1 MRIARRRLLVAALS
15 LAAVAGGA
23 PAAHA
28 EPQPG
33 LKAEYFDYTDLTGKV
48 AERIDLA
55 VNFDWDLDEPVP
67 GVGQDFSARWTGVV
81 TPPQTRT
88 YTFVT
93 RADDGVRLWVD
104 GNLVIDD
111 WSLHAAADRSGS
123 IVLQAGHAYP
133 IRLEY
138 FDGLKHAFVRLSW
151 RWDGHPKE
159 VVPTSALATE
169 APAPPSEDDGDDDTG
184 SGEPGDDPGTGGG
197 GGGSD
202 PGTGGDPD
210 PGPGPGPGGSGSD
223 PGTGGDPDPG
233 PGDGGSGGDPD
244 PGPGDEGSGGDP
256 DPGPGPGDG
265 DGGGDPGGIP
275 LPGDIPTGVGAIEMP
290 KVGGVAAVVVPAGDT
305 YVPEIGPIDLL
316 AGNAPSIVSYG
327 GPLEPPAPPVAGAT
341 FNAAPEPGGEVLV
354 RRPADGQLIPLEQ
367 GASLPVGTHV
377 DAREGGVDLQTA
389 PAVGV
394 DRPTQDMHFE
404 GGMFRVGQ
412 SAKGQKVVDI
422 DLLHGEFKEACGPLS
437 KAERRAIRRRG
448 AVARAAGVRKS
459 RVLRRLWGKG
469 KGRFRTRG
477 RHAAATVRG
486 TSWSIADRCDETSVR
501 VHEGVVDVENLLT
514 GAVVTLT
521 AGERYAVRP

>member
-1 MRIARRRLLVAALS
+1 MRTPRRRLLLAALT

-28 EPQPG
+28 ASG

-48 AERIDLA
+48 AERIDPT
-55 VNFDWDLDEPVP
+55 VNFDWGGSEPVP
-67 GVGQDFSARWTGVV
+67 GVGDDFSARWTGLI
-81 TPPQTRT
+81 TPPATRT

-93 RADDGVRLWVD
+93 RSDDGVRLWID
-104 GNLVIDD
+104 GDQVIDD
-111 WSLHAAADRSGS
+111 WALHAAADRSGS
-123 IVLQAGHAYP
+123 IALQAGHAYP
-133 IRLEY
+133 IRVEY
-138 FDGLKHAFVRLSW
+138 FDGRKNASVTLSW
-151 RWDGHPKE
+151 RWTGHGKE
-159 VVPTSALATE
+159 LVPASALSTE
-169 APAPPSEDDGDDDTG
+169 LPPPPD
-184 SGEPGDDPGTGGG
+184 DDPGSGGPG
-197 GGGSD
+197 DGGGSD
-202 PGTGGDPD
+202 P
-210 PGPGPGPGGSGSD
+210 
-223 PGTGGDPDPG
+223 
-233 PGDGGSGGDPD
+233 
-244 PGPGDEGSGGDP
+244 
-256 DPGPGPGDG
+256 G
-265 DGGGDPGGIP
+265 DGGGDPGDGGSD
-275 LPGDIPTGVGAIEMP
+275 PGDGGSDPGDGGGDPGDGGGGDDTDPDPTPGDDGGETGGGSGAGSGVGIEMP
-290 KVGGVAAVVVPAGDT
+290 KAGGVAAVVVPAGGT
-305 YVPEIGPIDLL
+305 FLPEIAPIDLL
-316 AGNAPSIVSYG
+316 AGDVPSIVSYG
-327 GPLEPPAPPVAGAT
+327 GPLEPPAPPVAGET
-341 FNAAPEPGGEVLV
+341 FNAAPDPGAEVLV

-377 DAREGGVDLQTA
+377 DARAGGVDLQTA
-389 PAVGV
+389 PAEGV

-412 SAKGQKVVDI
+412 SKKGEKIVDI

-448 AVARAAGVRKS
+448 AVARAAGTGRN

-514 GAVVTLT
+514 GATVTLT